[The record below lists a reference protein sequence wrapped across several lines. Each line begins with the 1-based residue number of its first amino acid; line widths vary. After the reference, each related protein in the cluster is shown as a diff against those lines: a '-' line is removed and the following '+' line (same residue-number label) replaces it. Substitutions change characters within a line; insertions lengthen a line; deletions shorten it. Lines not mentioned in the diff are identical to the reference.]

1 MFDALDSTSWLP
13 TSLFLADWIIRLGLS
28 VRVIM
33 RDRPVGFTLAWLT
46 VILIF
51 PLGGAMLYLMFGEL
65 RLGRRRADWATRI
78 HGPYREWLADLNHR
92 HQVDWR
98 PLGEDCLSL
107 SKLCDKAVGIPALPA
122 NDVQLLTDAATSFR
136 ALVADID
143 AARRTV
149 HLEFYIWAAGG
160 DADHVVEA
168 LLRAAGRG
176 VICRVLVDAVGSH
189 EFLECPLATRLKDGG
204 VQLHAALPANLLR
217 MLFYRIDLRMHRKI
231 AVIDGEIAY
240 TGSMN
245 LVDPRFFKQN
255 AGVGEWI
262 DALVR
267 LRGPAVEAL
276 GVTFVEDWELET
288 GEGIEKLRETGDVH
302 AVAEAGSSVVQVI
315 PSGPILP
322 VQAIQAIL
330 LSAIYR
336 AREELVL
343 TTPYF
348 VPDELLLTAL
358 TLGGRA
364 WRARHDRLAG
374 PRRFAPGSHGQPGAQ
389 GRPAGRRRADHAL
402 RKRAVAHQVGH
413 GRQPYVDVRQL
424 EPRSAQPATELRDH
438 ARDLRSRFHQP
449 AARLARFVY
458 RRINRDG
465 PRPLGTPLDRRAIR
479 RQRGTAVEPAALKKQ

>member
-1 MFDALDSTSWLP
+1 MFDLLRDTDWSTM
-13 TSLFLADWIIRLGLS
+13 FLVADWIIRLGLS

-51 PLGGAMLYLMFGEL
+51 PLGGAVLYLLFGEL
-65 RLGRRRADWATRI
+65 RLGRRRADWAARI

-98 PLGEDCLSL
+98 PLGDDCQSL

-143 AARRTV
+143 AAQRTV

-168 LLRAAGRG
+168 LLRATKRG

-189 EFLECPLATRLKDGG
+189 EFLACPLAQRLRDGG
-204 VQLHAALPANLLR
+204 IHLRAALPANLLR

-231 AVIDGEIAY
+231 AVIDGEVAY

-288 GEGIEKLRETGDVH
+288 GEGIDSLRQTGDVH
-302 AVAEAGSSVVQVI
+302 AVAETGSSVVQVI

-330 LSAIYR
+330 LSAIYS

-348 VPDELLLTAL
+348 VPDELMLTAL
-358 TLGGRA
+358 LSAAGRGVRVTIVLPARVDSRLVRMASQAHKGILLAAGVRIMLFEKGLLHTKSVTVDNRMSMFGSLNLDPRSLQLNFEITLAIYDSDFTGRLRA
-364 WRARHDRLAG
+364 LQDSYIAASTAMDRARWE
-374 PRRFAPGSHGQPGAQ
+374 RRSIA
-389 GRPAGRRRADHAL
+389 
-402 RKRAVAHQVGH
+402 
-413 GRQPYVDVRQL
+413 
-424 EPRSAQPATELRDH
+424 
-438 ARDLRSRFHQP
+438 SRFVDN
-449 AARLARFVY
+449 AARLLS
-458 RRINRDG
+458 
-465 PRPLGTPLDRRAIR
+465 PLL
-479 RQRGTAVEPAALKKQ
+479 